1 MGTILANGEV
11 VAAFI
16 AVLVAGLV
24 YLKKTI
30 DARMRRLDSDHKST
44 TEALG
49 RVAKD
54 VAVAKDNLQNNH
66 DTLLRDDID
75 VKIEGLSNQISSLAE
90 AMEKESSIREARET
104 RAEKQIDGLRD
115 DFRALTAYT
124 VENVQLLHDRVS
136 KRKQ

>member
-1 MGTILANGEV
+1 MGTISANSEV

-30 DARMRRLDSDHKST
+30 DARMRRLDSAHKST

-75 VKIEGLSNQISSLAE
+75 VKIESLSNQISS
-90 AMEKESSIREARET
+90 
-104 RAEKQIDGLRD
+104 
-115 DFRALTAYT
+115 
-124 VENVQLLHDRVS
+124 
-136 KRKQ
+136 

>member
-1 MGTILANGEV
+1 M
-11 VAAFI
+11 
-16 AVLVAGLV
+16 AGLV

-30 DARMRRLDSDHKST
+30 DARMRRLDSANKST
-44 TEALG
+44 TEVLG

-75 VKIEGLSNQISSLAE
+75 VKIESLSNQISSLAE

-124 VENVQLLHDRVS
+124 AENVQLLHDRVS